1 MVRPMLP
8 LLTCALAGR
17 LLIVAQ
23 QPSPPE
29 EASEGIMHEVATPHG
44 LLQAK
49 KVYFK
54 DGSDVNRVTIEDR
67 TVWEDKDRE
76 YMYIDLEGSF
86 PPGGP
91 ATVVL
96 LELNTGGMV
105 CPSFYMVGEVQ
116 ADGSLRTTQR
126 VGDCCDGAKVR
137 WLGDS
142 LRIDFPDC
150 VEGPETWVYAK
161 GTLTKAKPAPSARPK
176 TRPHT
181 K

>member
-1 MVRPMLP
+1 ML
-8 LLTCALAGR
+8 LMLTCALAGR
-17 LLIVAQ
+17 LLIAAQ

-29 EASEGIMHEVATPHG
+29 ETSEGIHGEVATPHG

-49 KVYFK
+49 AVYFK
-54 DGSDVNRVTIEDR
+54 DGSQANRVTIEDR

-76 YMYIDLEGSF
+76 YMGVHLEGSF

-105 CPSFYMVGEVQ
+105 CPSYYMVGEVQ

-126 VGDCCDGAKVR
+126 VGNCCEDMKSR

-142 LRIDFPDC
+142 LRIDFPYC

-161 GTLTKAKPAPSARPK
+161 GTLSKTTVSKARPHK
-176 TRPHT
+176 